1 MEIGGFLS
9 GFLDR
14 FLLCGWHGGYIY
26 IYIYLFIIC
35 CGQYKGQRYVR
46 SVVKWSFGSGGILV
60 GSGQWWRGG
69 AWWSCC
75 GGDWVVWWLREGH
88 K

>member
-1 MEIGGFLS
+1 MGQVVTWVWIGGFLS

-26 IYIYLFIIC
+26 IYIFIIC

-69 AWWSCC
+69 H
-75 GGDWVVWWLREGH
+75 GGHVVVVIGLFGG
-88 K
+88 